1 MAVQTATF
9 EKTIRTLLDEKK
21 YQTVKDILVT
31 MEPADIAAVFDDF
44 GEERMALL
52 FRLLPKET
60 AAETFAEL
68 ESEIQETLIRGFSD
82 RELHELVNELY
93 VDDAADLV
101 DEMPANVVKRILAQA
116 DPQMRKE
123 INEILRYPENSAG
136 SIMTTEY
143 VSLRPKMT
151 VAEAITR
158 IRRTGVDKETIYTC
172 YVTEGRKLLGAV
184 SVKDLLLAVDDD
196 APVSSLMDENVIS
209 VSTLTDQEEVAT
221 MLSKYNFLA
230 LPVVDTDGRMVGIV
244 TFDDAMD
251 VLVEETTEDIEKMAG
266 MLPSEKTYLRSTPWD
281 LFKHRIPWLALLMIS
296 ATFTGLIITN
306 FENALAAQVV
316 LTAFI
321 PMLMDTGGNS
331 GSQASVTI
339 IRALSLG
346 ELEFSDAPK
355 VLRRAEGHLER
366 DPHRRALRLR
376 ARGAVLRQDH
386 ALRPAAARQHGHHA
400 HDRLRGMLHDGAD
413 RADRQGR
420 RLLAADGGQEDR
432 LRPGRDGEPLHHDDR
447 GRALAARLLRHRQ
460 RPAVLKKEGRSGR
473 SSLFFVTKSLPLRYG
488 RGRLCVL

>member
-21 YQTVKDILVT
+21 YQTIKDVLVT

-143 VSLRPKMT
+143 VSLRPNMT

-158 IRRTGVDKETIYTC
+158 IRRTGV
-172 YVTEGRKLLGAV
+172 
-184 SVKDLLLAVDDD
+184 VKDLLLAVDDD

-355 VLRRAEGHLER
+355 VVWKEIRT
-366 DPHRRALRLR
+366 
-376 ARGAVLRQDH
+376 AVLC
-386 ALRPAAARQHGHHA
+386 GC
-400 HDRLRGMLHDGAD
+400 
-413 RADRQGR
+413 
-420 RLLAADGGQEDR
+420 
-432 LRPGRDGEPLHHDDR
+432 
-447 GRALAARLLRHRQ
+447 ALAALCFVKIMLFDRLLLGNTDITLMTAFVVCFTMALTVLIAKVVGCSLPMAAKKIGFD
-460 RPAVLKKEGRSGR
+460 PAVMASPFITTIVDAL
-473 SSLFFVTKSLPLRYG
+473 SLLVYFGIASALLF
-488 RGRLCVL
+488 

>member
-9 EKTIRTLLDEKK
+9 EKTFRALLDEKK
-21 YQTVKDILVT
+21 YQTVKDVLVT
-31 MEPADIAAVFDDF
+31 MEPADIAAVLEDF
-44 GEERMALL
+44 GEERMPLL

-68 ESEIQETLIRGFSD
+68 ESENQELLIRGFSD
-82 RELHELVNELY
+82 RELHEIVNELY

-143 VSLRPKMT
+143 VSLRPGMT

-184 SVKDLLLAVDDD
+184 SVKDLLLASDDD

-209 VSTLTDQEEVAT
+209 VNTLTDQEEVAT

-266 MLPSEKTYLRSTPWD
+266 MLPSEKAYLRSSPWD

-296 ATFTGLIITN
+296 ATFTGLIITG

-346 ELEFSDAPK
+346 ELDFADAPK
-355 VLRRAEGHLER
+355 VVWKEIRT
-366 DPHRRALRLR
+366 
-376 ARGAVLRQDH
+376 AVLC
-386 ALRPAAARQHGHHA
+386 GF
-400 HDRLRGMLHDGAD
+400 
-413 RADRQGR
+413 
-420 RLLAADGGQEDR
+420 
-432 LRPGRDGEPLHHDDR
+432 
-447 GRALAARLLRHRQ
+447 ALAALCFMKIMLFDRLLLGND
-460 RPAVLKKEGRSGR
+460 AITFMTAFVVCFTMALTVLIAKIVGC
-473 SSLFFVTKSLPLRYG
+473 SLPLAAKRVGFDPAVMASPFITTIVDALSLLVYFG
-488 RGRLCVL
+488 IASALLF